1 MQFILEIQEWL
12 NMCNTYKS
20 IAICYQ
26 CRATKNDYMVAP
38 SKVSSSFR
46 HDQRSFFRECVRPG
60 PKSIS
65 ASWSFVF
72 DIFVL
77 MIPTNSLFCCFV
89 WLIQLWSFGFEQ
101 NLGTVPHIPYLFDM
115 ATGKPK
121 TENKVLFVICHHL
134 NQAWWS
140 GVPCMWS
147 IWGWRFGRVAAHFGC
162 YWIAILVFGLVR
174 LTTTALHFPTNCFAS
189 GPKKGKYR
197 TSFEI
202 HDWGFWIFLFRGVA
216 AFLIRVSLI

>member
-65 ASWSFVF
+65 ATWSFVF

-77 MIPTNSLFCCFV
+77 MIAANSLFCCFF

-101 NLGTVPHIPYLFDM
+101 NFGGVSHIFHNCLTWPQGSLKLKTRSSLLFAIMWTKHGEVVFHACDQFGGG
-115 ATGKPK
+115 ALVVRQHISVVTG
-121 TENKVLFVICHHL
+121 
-134 NQAWWS
+134 
-140 GVPCMWS
+140 
-147 IWGWRFGRVAAHFGC
+147 
-162 YWIAILVFGLVR
+162 
-174 LTTTALHFPTNCFAS
+174 
-189 GPKKGKYR
+189 
-197 TSFEI
+197 
-202 HDWGFWIFLFRGVA
+202 
-216 AFLIRVSLI
+216 